1 MINVAALT
9 DHTFTPSSRYRVRQ
23 FINPLKRYDISVK
36 DFKRKYSSQLITP
49 KAGKRIR
56 SSSLLLGRAVNQ
68 EFLNLFN
75 TFNRVVKSNSFDA
88 IWLSR
93 QLIIGHPPLV
103 ELVIKKPLIY
113 DIDDAVFLT
122 SFFAKKQVEYI
133 SKRSNIIFAANDY
146 LANYLSQYSD
156 SIHVIPTT
164 VDTDLF
170 RPVIKESSIDTQK
183 TVTIGWS
190 GTSSSYKYF
199 YDLEDTFENLSNK
212 FKNVKF
218 VFVSDRFPYELKKIS
233 KFIKFIKWKEEI
245 DATSI
250 QKFDI
255 GIMPINNDE
264 WCKGKGAYKMML
276 YSSCGIPVVVS
287 PVGENKKIL
296 KSANVGFG
304 PVDKDDWYSAL
315 ETLILS
321 KSDRDNFGSNGR
333 EYILNNRN
341 LSTHTRK
348 ISKLISSIL

>member
-1 MINVAALT
+1 MINIAALT

-93 QLIIGHPPLV
+93 QLIIGSPPLV

-133 SKRSNIIFAANDY
+133 SRRSNIIFAANDY

-170 RPVIKESSIDTQK
+170 RPVIKEPSKDSQEI
-183 TVTIGWS
+183 VTIGWS

-199 YDLEDTFENLSNK
+199 YSIEDMLVK
-212 FKNVKF
+212 LLKKYKNVELI
-218 VFVSDRFPYELKKIS
+218 FVSDRPPYELEKLS
-233 KFIKFIKWKEEI
+233 KFIKFVKWSAKN
-245 DATSI
+245 DVSSI
-250 QKFDI
+250 QTFDI
-255 GIMPINNDE
+255 GIMPIANDE
-264 WCKGKGAYKMML
+264 WSKGKSSYKMLL
-276 YSSCGIPVVVS
+276 YASCGIPVVVDLIGENRKILEEAEIGMG
-287 PVGENKKIL
+287 PVGSDE
-296 KSANVGFG
+296 
-304 PVDKDDWYSAL
+304 WYDAI
-315 ETLILS
+315 EYLILND
-321 KSDRDNFGSNGR
+321 SDRKRLGNIGRDYVVRTKSIKTYAPIISN
-333 EYILNNRN
+333 
-341 LSTHTRK
+341 
-348 ISKLISSIL
+348 LIIKNV